1 MLLRQTEQLPDHPT
15 IDVLDAEMATK
26 IMLDSQAAAVRSVHD
41 AIPAINQAARV
52 MAGCINSG
60 STLIY
65 VAAGSSG
72 LMALADIC
80 ELPGTFGIPSDQLRL
95 HMAGGVPV
103 DGKMPGKTEDDT
115 ANADQIAA
123 QISEND
129 CVIALSAS
137 GSTPYP
143 VAIAELAAARGASV
157 IGVANNAGTPL
168 LKIAGIA
175 VCLPTPPEVLAGST
189 RLGAGTA
196 QKVALNT
203 MSTLMGVHLGHV
215 YRGRMVNLIADNAK
229 LRTRAVGIVR
239 DTTGVTDHAAE
250 AALEMADGHVKLAI
264 LIASGMDTAAA
275 QAALTNF
282 KGHLGLCLTDQNN
295 HQKTTTKGRIR

>member
-1 MLLRQTEQLPDHPT
+1 MLLRRTEQLPDHPP
-15 IDVLDAEMATK
+15 IDTLDAEMAAM
-26 IMLDSQAAAVRSVHD
+26 IMLDSQVAAVRSVQD
-41 AIPAINQAARV
+41 AMPAINQAARIL
-52 MAGCINSG
+52 ADCIASG
-60 STLIY
+60 GTLIY

-72 LMALADIC
+72 LMALADVC
-80 ELPGTFGIPSDQLRL
+80 ELPGTFGIPSAQLRL

-115 ANADQIAA
+115 ADADQIAA
-123 QISEND
+123 QIRKND

-143 VAIAELAAARGASV
+143 VAIAEMAVARGAPV
-157 IGVANNAGTPL
+157 IGIANNAGTPL
-168 LKIAGIA
+168 LRIADIA
-175 VCLPTPPEVLAGST
+175 ICLATPPEVLAGST

-196 QKVALNT
+196 QKVVLNM

-215 YRGRMVNLIADNAK
+215 YCGRMVNLIADNTK

-239 DTTGVTDHAAE
+239 DTTGVTDRAAE

-264 LIASGMDTAAA
+264 LIASGMDTTAA
-275 QAALTNF
+275 QVALTKT
-282 KGHLGLCLTDQNN
+282 KGHLGLCLTDQNKN
-295 HQKTTTKGRIR
+295 Q